1 MTGTIV
7 WVHGDNLSP
16 RNPALAA
23 HSGSLAI
30 FVFDDEYLKTQK
42 ISLKRVMFMYECLME
57 LPVTI
62 RRGDVAERLLEFAEE
77 NGATGIVTLDSVS
90 PRFAAVCDILRK
102 RLQSPDHLVVMPS
115 EPFVSYQG
123 ELDLKRFSRYWS
135 AIRDL
140 AMRKQ
145 GKS

>member
-1 MTGTIV
+1 MSDVIV

-23 HSGSLAI
+23 HSGSPAI

-42 ISLKRVMFMYECLME
+42 ISLKRVMFLYECVME

-62 RRGDVAERLLEFAEE
+62 RRGDVAEQILAFAAE
-77 NGATGIVTLDSVS
+77 NGATRIVTVDSVS
-90 PRFAAVCDILRK
+90 PRFGAIRDTLRK
-102 RLQSPDHLVVMPS
+102 RVQSPAHLEVMPS

-123 ELDLKRFSRYWS
+123 KLDLKRFSRYWS

-140 AMRKQ
+140 AMSKQ